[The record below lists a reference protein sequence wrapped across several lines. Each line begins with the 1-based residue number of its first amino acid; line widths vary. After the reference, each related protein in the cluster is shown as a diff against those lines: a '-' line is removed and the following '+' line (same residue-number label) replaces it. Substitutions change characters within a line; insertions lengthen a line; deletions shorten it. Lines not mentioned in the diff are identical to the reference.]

1 MKPVLDTGK
10 PRSPRSSWALRLSG
24 FIGLRWPATFLAAL
38 LLGVGASSFLFTAS
52 SSAAGSPNG
61 LPNPTQT
68 PGAIDPSVTQAN
80 IHQTICVSGYTKTVR
95 PPESYTGQLK
105 RSQLQSGFAVQGVT
119 QLSQYEEDHLIS
131 LEIGGSP
138 TAPTNL
144 WPEAHFVPWSS
155 FLKDKVENKLHAMIC
170 SGQISLAAAQRE
182 IATNWE
188 SVYVSLYGT
197 PGFRPAASPT
207 SNGIPPLLNLG
218 TSGQLATPGNSS
230 ASQHDCSPVTSS
242 GNCYRSGEYCSAAE
256 HGTTGIAGDSSRI
269 TCVLV
274 GSRWR
279 WEPAG

>member
-1 MKPVLDTGK
+1 M
-10 PRSPRSSWALRLSG
+10 RLTG
-24 FIGLRWPATFLAAL
+24 FIGLRWTATFVAAL

-95 PPESYTGQLK
+95 PPESYTEQLK
-105 RSQLQSGFAVQGVT
+105 RSQLQSGYAVQGVT
-119 QLSQYEEDHLIS
+119 QLSKYEEDHLIS

-144 WPEAHFVPWSS
+144 WPEAHFIHWSS

-182 IATNWE
+182 IASNWE
-188 SVYVSLYGT
+188 AAYISFYGT
-197 PGFRPAASPT
+197 PSFGPAASPMST
-207 SNGIPPLLNLG
+207 GVPSPLDSG
-218 TSGQLATPGNSS
+218 TSGQLGTTGNST
-230 ASQHDCSPVTSS
+230 ASQSGCSPVTSS
-242 GNCYRSGEYCSAAE
+242 GNCYRAGEYCSAAE
-256 HGTTGIAGDSSRI
+256 HGTTGIAGDSAHI
-269 TCVLV
+269 ACVLA

-279 WEPAG
+279 WEAAG